1 MQRFTLL
8 AFVLLVC
15 SLSMWAAAQENR
27 VILVG
32 VPVMKNAAARSVPAN
47 LERDRLVAALNQQ
60 KPDKKTHIKV
70 EGVALE
76 GTSAD
81 EVAEEAKQKK
91 CAYVVY
97 TTLVEL
103 RTDSDPNQ
111 IRPGTIQTNPGG
123 VWTTPN
129 SPQARGNDPEYSAT
143 VEYKL
148 YRTGDLTP
156 IAGDPFT
163 NQQAMPDDAVV
174 GQLMD
179 RIASRVFSEVK
190 KAPPP
195 MQE

>member
-1 MQRFTLL
+1 MQRFTVL
-8 AFVLLVC
+8 AFVLLLC
-15 SLSMWAAAQENR
+15 LLSMCAAAQENR

-32 VPVMKNAAARSVPAN
+32 VPALKHAAGRSVPGT

-70 EGVALE
+70 EGVALQ

-103 RTDSDPNQ
+103 RTASDPRQ
-111 IRPGTIQTNPGG
+111 LRPGTVQTNPGG

-129 SPQARGNDPEYSAT
+129 SPQARAMDPEYSAT
-143 VEYKL
+143 VEYRL
-148 YRTGDLTP
+148 YHTSDAAA
-156 IAGDPFT
+156 ISSAPFT
-163 NQQAMPDDAVV
+163 NQQAMPEEALV

-179 RIASRVFSEVK
+179 RVASRVFSEVK

>member
-1 MQRFTLL
+1 MQRFTLVGFTFWL
-8 AFVLLVC
+8 CLL
-15 SLSMWAAAQENR
+15 SLCATAQENR

-32 VPVMKNAAARSVPAN
+32 VPAMKNAAGRSVPPN

-60 KPDKKTHIKV
+60 KPDKKTHLKV
-70 EGVALE
+70 EGVSLE

-81 EVAEEAKQKK
+81 EVADEAAQKK
-91 CAYVVY
+91 CAYIVY
-97 TTLVEL
+97 TTLVDL
-103 RTDSDPNQ
+103 RAAGDPNQ

-148 YRTGDLTP
+148 YRVGDPRP
-156 IAGDPFT
+156 ISGAPFT

-179 RIASRVFSEVK
+179 RIASRVFADIK
-190 KAPPP
+190 KGGAPVS
-195 MQE
+195 

>member
-1 MQRFTLL
+1 MQRFTVL

-15 SLSMWAAAQENR
+15 SLSMGAAAQENR

-32 VPVMKNAAARSVPAN
+32 VPALKNAAARSVPAN

-81 EVAEEAKQKK
+81 EVAEEAGQKK

-103 RTDSDPNQ
+103 RAAGDPYQ
-111 IRPGTIQTNPGG
+111 IRPGTVQTNPGG

-148 YRTGDLTP
+148 YRTGDAAA
-156 IAGDPFT
+156 ISGAPFT
-163 NQQAMPDDAVV
+163 NQQAMPEEAVV

-179 RIASRVFSEVK
+179 RIASRVFADVK
-190 KAPPP
+190 KAGTPVL
-195 MQE
+195 

>member
-1 MQRFTLL
+1 MQRFTVL

-15 SLSMWAAAQENR
+15 LLSMGAAAQENR

-32 VPVMKNAAARSVPAN
+32 VPALKNAAARSVPAN

-81 EVAEEAKQKK
+81 EVAEEAGQKK

-103 RTDSDPNQ
+103 RAAGDPYQ
-111 IRPGTIQTNPGG
+111 IRPGTVQTNPGG

-156 IAGDPFT
+156 ISGAPFT

-179 RIASRVFSEVK
+179 RIATRVFADVE
-190 KAPPP
+190 KAGTPVL
-195 MQE
+195 